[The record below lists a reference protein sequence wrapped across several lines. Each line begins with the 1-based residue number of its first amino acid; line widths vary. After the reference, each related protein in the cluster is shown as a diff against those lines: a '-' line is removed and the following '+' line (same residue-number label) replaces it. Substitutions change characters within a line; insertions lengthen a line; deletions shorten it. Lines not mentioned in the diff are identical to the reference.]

1 MFFPAQF
8 AVIFR
13 SPFYSIC
20 LVNRSSQNSRDKVL
34 AKENI
39 QYIAHTSQ
47 RPFYQEEKDRT
58 ECQWPAQAFTTFN
71 LKGSIYRTNHRLYT
85 SCTEQQ
91 SKGLENIHLGKQET
105 NGFPLPLIK
114 LMLFSLS
121 FVSKPASTPPT
132 TTTTFSFNIIY
143 AR

>member
-1 MFFPAQF
+1 M
-8 AVIFR
+8 
-13 SPFYSIC
+13 
-20 LVNRSSQNSRDKVL
+20 
-34 AKENI
+34 
-39 QYIAHTSQ
+39 
-47 RPFYQEEKDRT
+47 

-85 SCTEQQ
+85 SCTKQQ
-91 SKGLENIHLGKQET
+91 SKGLENIHLGKRET

-121 FVSKPASTPPT
+121 FVLKPALTPPT
-132 TTTTFSFNIIY
+132 TTATFSFNIIY